1 MSDTTRAIT
10 AHHAELARDL
20 RSAVEA
26 AETAPSERSAAALV
40 EFLDRDLLP
49 HAKSEE
55 LHLYPLLDPIVAAH
69 ARPTETMSIDHEFIA
84 RYRDEVAKARA
95 DLGGAR
101 GDAAAGAATRLARA
115 AAALEALVEVH
126 LAKEERAYLPLL
138 ATHTSD
144 ADQAALLRR
153 MHGEAASEEPVIDVR
168 TIESARRHPL
178 IFETFAGLAAGRT
191 MVVAAPHDPKHLRQ
205 ELEVQHPAGFGW
217 DYLEEG
223 PTWRVRITKRSKG
236 G

>member
-1 MSDTTRAIT
+1 LSDTTRAIT

-20 RSAVEA
+20 RAAVEA
-26 AETAPSERSAAALV
+26 AQSTPSERSAAALV

-84 RYRDEVAKARA
+84 RYRDDVAKARA
-95 DLGGAR
+95 ELAGAR
-101 GDAAAGAATRLARA
+101 GDAAAGAATRLART

-144 ADQAALLRR
+144 ADQGALLRR
-153 MHGEAASEEPVIDVR
+153 MHGEDSQTVEPVIDVR
-168 TIESARRHPL
+168 TIEPARRHPL

-205 ELEVQHPAGFGW
+205 QLEAQHPAGFGW
-217 DYLEEG
+217 DYLERG
-223 PTWRVRITKRSKG
+223 PTWRVRLRKSG
-236 G
+236 

>member
-20 RSAVEA
+20 RAAVEA

-84 RYRDEVAKARA
+84 RYRDEIARARA

-138 ATHTSD
+138 AKHTSD

-153 MHGEAASEEPVIDVR
+153 MHGGDGGSEEAVIDVR
-168 TIESARRHPL
+168 TIEPARRHPL
-178 IFETFAGLAAGRT
+178 IFEAFAGLAAGQT

-205 ELEVQHPAGFGW
+205 QLEAQHPAGFGW

-223 PTWRVRITKRSKG
+223 PTWRVRLTKRG
-236 G
+236 

>member
-10 AHHAELARDL
+10 AHHTELARDL
-20 RSAVEA
+20 RSAVDA
-26 AETAPSERSAAALV
+26 AETTPSERSAAALV
-40 EFLDRDLLP
+40 AFLDRDLLP

-84 RYRDEVAKARA
+84 RYRDEVAKAGA
-95 DLGGAR
+95 DLAGVH
-101 GDAAAGAATRLARA
+101 GDAAVDAATRLVRA

-138 ATHTSD
+138 AKYTSD

-153 MHGEAASEEPVIDVR
+153 MHGEDDGSEEPVVDVR
-168 TIESARRHPL
+168 TIEPARRHPL
-178 IFETFAGLAAGRT
+178 IFETFAGLAVGRT
-191 MVVAAPHDPKHLRQ
+191 MYVAASHDPKHLREQ
-205 ELEVQHPAGFGW
+205 LEALHPAGFGW
-217 DYLEEG
+217 DYVEEG
-223 PTWRVRITKRSKG
+223 PTWRVRLTKRG
-236 G
+236 

>member
-20 RSAVEA
+20 RAAVEA
-26 AETAPSERSAAALV
+26 AETTPSERSAAALV

-55 LHLYPLLDPIVAAH
+55 LHLYPLLDLIVAAH

-95 DLGGAR
+95 DLSGAR
-101 GDAAAGAATRLARA
+101 GDAAADAATRLARA
-115 AAALEALVEVH
+115 AIALEALVEVH

-138 ATHTSD
+138 AKHTSD

-153 MHGEAASEEPVIDVR
+153 MHGEDGRTVEPVIDAR
-168 TIESARRHPL
+168 TVEPARRHPL

-191 MVVAAPHDPKHLRQ
+191 MVVAAAHDPKHLRQ
-205 ELEVQHPAGFGW
+205 ELEALHPAGFGW

-223 PTWRVRITKRSKG
+223 PTWRIRLTKRG
-236 G
+236 